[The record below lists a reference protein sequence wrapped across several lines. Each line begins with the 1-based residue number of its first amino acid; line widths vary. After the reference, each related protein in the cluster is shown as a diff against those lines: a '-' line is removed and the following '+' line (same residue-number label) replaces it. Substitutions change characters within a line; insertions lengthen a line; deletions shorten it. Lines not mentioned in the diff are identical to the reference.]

1 MRSKGDMCSSSE
13 HFWSSTAPTQC
24 RTIEPAPGGIISLC
38 ETCAQLGQRAES
50 AQWRKCVCN
59 LPGNCCNI
67 TNCAA
72 EGQPGLTAPDY
83 QMLWGDGWDVGG
95 EGPVRC
101 KEGRELLACKGH
113 GMDVMQADCG
123 GQYYSSVRVAAWL
136 IGVFDLWAFF
146 CDRCAVTNGES
157 RLTPSCWATPD
168 LAVAA
173 AAALAAAAVAGKP
186 SAADATWTRRRA
198 KGRRATPERAGR
210 WCRHWS
216 AGTLRR
222 EISVRI

>member
-1 MRSKGDMCSSSE
+1 MRSKGDMCSSFE

-136 IGVFDLWAFF
+136 IGVFDLWALFLRSL
-146 CDRCAVTNGES
+146 RCRKRGES
-157 RLTPSCWATPD
+157 TYTKLLSDARFSCCCCCCACCCCGCWETVCCWCHVDTP
-168 LAVAA
+168 
-173 AAALAAAAVAGKP
+173 AGKRP
-186 SAADATWTRRRA
+186 PGDARACRAVMSALVSWYSE
-198 KGRRATPERAGR
+198 ERN
-210 WCRHWS
+210 
-216 AGTLRR
+216 
-222 EISVRI
+222 